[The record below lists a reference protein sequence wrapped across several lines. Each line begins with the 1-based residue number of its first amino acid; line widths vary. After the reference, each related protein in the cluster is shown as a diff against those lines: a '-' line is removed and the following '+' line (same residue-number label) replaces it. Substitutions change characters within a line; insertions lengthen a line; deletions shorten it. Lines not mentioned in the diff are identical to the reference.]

1 MSVVLDHKELP
12 MRRTSS
18 IIAAGSIALLG
29 VTVLAGCSSSSSPEP
44 VASSAAAPAD
54 GSSTQVLPPVMVAED
69 VTTANAK
76 VGDFIVI
83 QVTKL
88 AGTTIPT
95 STPDLLEVTQGGS
108 DGSAEFNPG
117 AKALAAGVGVI
128 TVTKPDGSSYDLTV
142 TITE

>member
-1 MSVVLDHKELP
+1 
-12 MRRTSS
+12 MRRPTS

-29 VTVLAGCSSSSSPEP
+29 VAVLACCSSSSSP
-44 VASSAAAPAD
+44 APAA
-54 GSSTQVLPPVMVAED
+54 SASTAASNAEVLPPVMVAED
-69 VTTANAK
+69 VTTATAK
-76 VGDFIVI
+76 VGEFIVI

-88 AGTTIPT
+88 AGTTIAT
-95 STPDLLEVTQGGS
+95 STPELLEVTQGGS

-117 AKALAAGVGVI
+117 AKALAVGTGII

>member
-1 MSVVLDHKELP
+1 
-12 MRRTSS
+12 MRRSTS

-29 VTVLAGCSSSSSPEP
+29 VAVLAGCSSSSSPAP
-44 VASSAAAPAD
+44 AASASAAASNA
-54 GSSTQVLPPVMVAED
+54 QVLPPVMVPED
-69 VTTANAK
+69 VTTATAK

-88 AGTTIPT
+88 AGTTIAT

-117 AKALAAGVGVI
+117 AKALAVGTGII
-128 TVTKPDGSSYDLTV
+128 TVTKPDGSTYDLTV

>member
-1 MSVVLDHKELP
+1 M
-12 MRRTSS
+12 
-18 IIAAGSIALLG
+18 
-29 VTVLAGCSSSSSPEP
+29 
-44 VASSAAAPAD
+44 
-54 GSSTQVLPPVMVAED
+54 LPPVMVAED

-88 AGTTIPT
+88 AGTTIAT

-117 AKALAAGVGVI
+117 AKALAAGTGII

>member
-1 MSVVLDHKELP
+1 
-12 MRRTSS
+12 MRRSTS

-29 VTVLAGCSSSSSPEP
+29 VAVLAGCSSSSSP
-44 VASSAAAPAD
+44 APAA
-54 GSSTQVLPPVMVAED
+54 SASTAASNAEVLPPVMVAED
-69 VTTANAK
+69 VTTATAK
-76 VGDFIVI
+76 VGEFIVI

-88 AGTTIPT
+88 AGTTIAT
-95 STPDLLEVTQGGS
+95 STPELLEVTQGGS

-117 AKALAAGVGVI
+117 AKALAVGTGII

>member
-1 MSVVLDHKELP
+1 
-12 MRRTSS
+12 MRRPTS

-29 VTVLAGCSSSSSPEP
+29 VAVLAGCSSSSSP
-44 VASSAAAPAD
+44 APAA
-54 GSSTQVLPPVMVAED
+54 SASTAASNAEVLPPVMVAED
-69 VTTANAK
+69 VTTATAK
-76 VGDFIVI
+76 VGEFIVI

-88 AGTTIPT
+88 AGTTIAT
-95 STPDLLEVTQGGS
+95 STPELLEVTQGGS

-117 AKALAAGVGVI
+117 AKALAVGTGII

>member
-1 MSVVLDHKELP
+1 
-12 MRRTSS
+12 MRRSTS

-29 VTVLAGCSSSSSPEP
+29 VAVLAGCSSSSSPAP
-44 VASSAAAPAD
+44 AASASAAASNA
-54 GSSTQVLPPVMVAED
+54 QVLPPVMVPED
-69 VTTANAK
+69 VTTATAK

-88 AGTTIPT
+88 AGTTIAT

-117 AKALAAGVGVI
+117 AKALAAGTGII

>member
-1 MSVVLDHKELP
+1 
-12 MRRTSS
+12 MRRSTS

-29 VTVLAGCSSSSSPEP
+29 VAVLAGCSSSSSPAP
-44 VASSAAAPAD
+44 AASASAAASNAE
-54 GSSTQVLPPVMVAED
+54 VLPPVMVAED
-69 VTTANAK
+69 VTTATAK
-76 VGDFIVI
+76 VGEFVVI

-88 AGTTIPT
+88 AGTTIAT
-95 STPDLLEVTQGGS
+95 STPELLEVSQGGS

-117 AKALAAGVGVI
+117 AKALAVGTGII

>member
-1 MSVVLDHKELP
+1 
-12 MRRTSS
+12 MRRSTS

-29 VTVLAGCSSSSSPEP
+29 VAVLAGCSSSSSPAP
-44 VASSAAAPAD
+44 AASASAAASNA
-54 GSSTQVLPPVMVAED
+54 QVLPPVMVAED
-69 VTTANAK
+69 VTTATAK

-88 AGTTIPT
+88 AGTTIAT

-117 AKALAAGVGVI
+117 AKALAVGTGII
-128 TVTKPDGSSYDLTV
+128 TVTKPDGSTYDLTV

>member
-1 MSVVLDHKELP
+1 
-12 MRRTSS
+12 
-18 IIAAGSIALLG
+18 
-29 VTVLAGCSSSSSPEP
+29 
-44 VASSAAAPAD
+44 
-54 GSSTQVLPPVMVAED
+54 MVAED

-88 AGTTIPT
+88 AGTTIA
-95 STPDLLEVTQGGS
+95 TPNPELLEVTQGGS

-117 AKALAAGVGVI
+117 AKALAPGVGII

>member
-1 MSVVLDHKELP
+1 
-12 MRRTSS
+12 MRRSTS

-29 VTVLAGCSSSSSPEP
+29 VAVLAGCSSSSSPAP
-44 VASSAAAPAD
+44 AASASAAASNA
-54 GSSTQVLPPVMVAED
+54 QVLPPVMVAED
-69 VTTANAK
+69 VTTATAK

-88 AGTTIPT
+88 AGTTIAT

-117 AKALAAGVGVI
+117 AKALAVGTGII

>member
-1 MSVVLDHKELP
+1 

-44 VASSAAAPAD
+44 AASSAAAPAD
-54 GSSTQVLPPVMVAED
+54 ASSAQVLPPVMVAED

-88 AGTTIPT
+88 AGTTIA
-95 STPDLLEVTQGGS
+95 TPNPELLEVTQGGS

-117 AKALAAGVGVI
+117 AKALAPGVGII
-128 TVTKPDGSSYDLTV
+128 TVTKPDGSTYDLTV

>member
-1 MSVVLDHKELP
+1 
-12 MRRTSS
+12 MRRSTT

-29 VTVLAGCSSSSSPEP
+29 VAVLAGCSSSSSPAP
-44 VASSAAAPAD
+44 AASASAA
-54 GSSTQVLPPVMVAED
+54 GSNAQVLPPVMVPED
-69 VTTANAK
+69 VTTATAK

-88 AGTTIPT
+88 AGTTIAT
-95 STPDLLEVTQGGS
+95 STPELLEVTQGGS

-117 AKALAAGVGVI
+117 AKALAVGTGII

>member
-1 MSVVLDHKELP
+1 
-12 MRRTSS
+12 MRRSTTS

-29 VTVLAGCSSSSSPEP
+29 VAVLAGCSSSSTPAP
-44 VASSAAAPAD
+44 AASTAAASAAASNAE
-54 GSSTQVLPPVMVAED
+54 VLPPVMVAED

-88 AGTTIPT
+88 AGTTIDT
-95 STPDLLEVTQGGS
+95 STPELLEVTQGGS

-117 AKALAAGVGVI
+117 AKALAVGTGII